1 VGIFGRLTPFVKTLI
16 IVNVSVF
23 FLNSSFLLD
32 GKLTELLGLNP
43 SRAIYGLQVWQFVT
57 YMFVHANYVHLL
69 FNMLALWM
77 FGGPVEE
84 AMGSRK
90 FINYYFLTGLGAA
103 FFVCVFFP
111 NSVTIGASG
120 AIYGLLAAFGMIF
133 PDAVVLVFFL
143 FPMRAKYFVLLFA
156 AIELYATIANNGGES
171 DSIAYFA
178 HIGGFV
184 TGYLYLKYHYKI
196 EEMYSMAGRYK
207 AVKNY
212 HQETGIKSEQEI
224 QDQVLQDRVLQ
235 DRVLQD
241 RVLQDR
247 VLQDRVLQDRTLQ
260 EHVDIIL
267 DKIRESGIESLSK
280 EEYEMLNRA
289 SERLREKEEKVVDLN
304 QYRERNR

>member
-1 VGIFGRLTPFVKTLI
+1 MGIFGRLTPFVKTLI
-16 IVNVSVF
+16 IINVSVF

-43 SRAIYGLQVWQFVT
+43 SRAVYGLQVWQFVT
-57 YMFVHANYVHLL
+57 YMFVHGSLIHLL

-103 FFVCVFFP
+103 FFVCVFFW

-156 AIELYATIANNGGES
+156 AIQLWATIANNGGES

-196 EEMYSMAGRYK
+196 EEMYSMAGRYN

-212 HQETGIKSEQEI
+212 KQETKIKHEHEHEHEI
-224 QDQVLQDRVLQ
+224 QEQFKQDWTLQDRA
-235 DRVLQD
+235 
-241 RVLQDR
+241 
-247 VLQDRVLQDRTLQ
+247 LQ
-260 EHVDIIL
+260 ERVDVIL

-280 EEYEMLNRA
+280 EEYEMLNKA
-289 SERLREKEEKVVDLN
+289 SERLREKEEKVVDIN
-304 QYRERNR
+304 QYRERYR

>member
-1 VGIFGRLTPFVKTLI
+1 MGIFGRLTPFVKTLI
-16 IVNVSVF
+16 IINVSVF
-23 FLNSSFLLD
+23 FLNSSLLLD

-43 SRAIYGLQVWQFVT
+43 SRAIYGLQMWQFVT
-57 YMFVHANYVHLL
+57 YMFVHGSLFHLL

-103 FFVCVFFP
+103 FFMCVFFW

-133 PDAVVLVFFL
+133 PEAVVLVFFL

-156 AIELYATIANNGGES
+156 AIQLWATIANNGGGAS
-171 DSIAYFA
+171 DSVAYFA

-196 EEMYSMAGRYK
+196 EEMYSTAGQYS
-207 AVKNY
+207 A
-212 HQETGIKSEQEI
+212 IKSHKQEKNVKQQHEAEEKFD
-224 QDQVLQDRVLQ
+224 QDRALQDRALQDRVDL
-235 DRVLQD
+235 
-241 RVLQDR
+241 
-247 VLQDRVLQDRTLQ
+247 
-260 EHVDIIL
+260 IL

-280 EEYEMLNRA
+280 EEYEMLNKA
-289 SERLREKEEKVVDLN
+289 SERLREKEEKVVDIN
-304 QYRERNR
+304 QYRERYR